1 MYEGHPR
8 PGSVAGL
15 RRARPPR
22 PVRWA
27 VGFMFAGAALELLA
41 LVVALLTTASLKA
54 GILQAHPDD
63 SPPFTHATE
72 LIRTAP
78 LIVGALIALC
88 LWLWMAWAN
97 EHGRPWARVVSA
109 VFFGINT
116 VDLLISWRLLHA
128 TPDLIVGGVIWLAG
142 LAAVVLI
149 FSGDAAPFYD
159 ENPAHS

>member
-1 MYEGHPR
+1 MYEGHPP
-8 PGSVAGL
+8 PGSVAGP

-22 PVRWA
+22 SVRWA
-27 VGFMFAGAALELLA
+27 VGFMYAGAALELLA
-41 LVVALLTTASLKA
+41 LIVALLTTASLKA
-54 GILQAHPDD
+54 GILQGRPDG

-78 LIVGALIALC
+78 LVVGALIALC

-97 EHGRPWARVVSA
+97 EHGRPWARLVSA

-149 FSGDAAPFYD
+149 FSGDATRFY